1 MVKTDKI
8 YSCKTYK
15 FSIYM
20 NKEFLII
27 NLTFR
32 INNERIHREYQ
43 MIIGV
48 GIDVVSIE
56 RIRRLLNKRG
66 SNFLNRFFSNEE
78 VTYIKN
84 KKDPAPS
91 LAASFAAKEAF
102 LKALGKGIGQ
112 GISLKDISVERHT
125 SGKPELKVE
134 HKIVEKQ
141 RINNIHLSIS
151 HEEDVAIAIVIIEN

>member
-1 MVKTDKI
+1 
-8 YSCKTYK
+8 
-15 FSIYM
+15 
-20 NKEFLII
+20 
-27 NLTFR
+27 
-32 INNERIHREYQ
+32 

-56 RIRRLLNKRG
+56 RIRRLLEKRG
-66 SNFLNRFFSNEE
+66 KVFINRFFSNEE
-78 VTYIKN
+78 VNYIKN

-112 GISLKDISVERHT
+112 GISLKEISVERLK

-134 HKIVEKQ
+134 RKIVEERK
-141 RINNIHLSIS
+141 IKNIYLSIS
-151 HEEDVAIAIVIIEN
+151 HEKDLAVAVVIIEN

>member
-1 MVKTDKI
+1 
-8 YSCKTYK
+8 
-15 FSIYM
+15 
-20 NKEFLII
+20 
-27 NLTFR
+27 
-32 INNERIHREYQ
+32 

-66 SNFLNRFFSNEE
+66 NDFLNRFFSSEE
-78 VTYIKN
+78 VNYIKN

-112 GISLKDISVERHT
+112 GISLKEISVERHT

-134 HKIVEKQ
+134 RKIVKERK
-141 RINNIHLSIS
+141 ISNIHLSIS